1 MTYTVISPQKATAKP
16 RPSIIERARKEIL
29 GHDPAIQGEKGEDR
43 LLWLAGVLTRGYRL
57 SPETSFS
64 IIMQEF
70 NHRCVPPFSEKA
82 VQRKISEA
90 IKNPLNKPP
99 GFRLDDHEKLQ
110 QPDWS
115 PPALKKKKP
124 AITKESATRA
134 AEAVLNGFQ
143 CSRDDIIAASPYK
156 LPRLIQE
163 HHFPRQGA
171 MLVEYL
177 FEPDELVNIVTESI
191 YDKTSD
197 RWKPANRGTTLIRAE
212 WTEKLLDPLPP
223 AQGGAWIRMNAV
235 DGNGISKANL
245 TSFRY
250 SLLEFDDKLD
260 RHLQLSVFA
269 RLSLPIIAIIDS
281 GRRGYHA
288 WIAMD
293 AVSMDDYD
301 SEYREMFSAC
311 KQYGLDSNVSPT
323 TMSRLPGVIRN
334 GRKQELIFLNPDA
347 ANGDWMKGI
356 LQ

>member
-1 MTYTVISPQKATAKP
+1 MKNTVISPQKATAKP
-16 RPSIIERARKEIL
+16 RPSIIERARKEVSI
-29 GHDPAIQGEKGEDR
+29 HDPSIQGEKGEND
-43 LLWLAGVLTRGYRL
+43 LLWAAGVLVHGYLL
-57 SPETSFS
+57 SPDDSFN

-70 NHRCVPPFSEKA
+70 NPRCVPPFSEKD
-82 VQRKISEA
+82 VRRKISEA
-90 IKNPLNKPP
+90 IKNPLNKSL
-99 GFRLDDHEKLQ
+99 GFRLGDHEKTQ

-115 PPALKKKKP
+115 PPSKKKEP

-143 CSRDDIIAASPYK
+143 CSRGDLIDASPYK

-163 HHFPRQGA
+163 DHFHRQGA
-171 MLVEYL
+171 MLVEYM